1 MNLNARNQ
9 QQKSRPYQSLADILA
24 NDNNGLLANII
35 ARPTLSIDDNL
46 VSQFQ
51 EINEFYKYHNR
62 EPLETDDINERKL
75 FSRLKHI
82 KEDYEKSLALKKYDI
97 HLS

>member
-24 NDNNGLLANII
+24 NDSNGLLANVT
-35 ARPTLSIDDNL
+35 ARHLQSTDNNL

-51 EINEFYKYHNR
+51 EINEFVKKFGEKRH
-62 EPLETDDINERKL
+62 INYVQ
-75 FSRLKHI
+75 STGPWYI
-82 KEDYEKSLALKKYDI
+82 
-97 HLS
+97 

>member
-46 VSQFQ
+46 VSQF
-51 EINEFYKYHNR
+51 
-62 EPLETDDINERKL
+62 
-75 FSRLKHI
+75 
-82 KEDYEKSLALKKYDI
+82 
-97 HLS
+97 